1 MTLHSC
7 NDMHNRLF
15 MYYNIIIL
23 AEPLTKKHFED
34 RYSETGHYFYELIE
48 YIYPCIMLCF
58 VVCCGIYEHIRTD
71 SYQPRR

>member
-23 AEPLTKKHFED
+23 AEPLTNKHFED
-34 RYSETGHYFYELIE
+34 MYS
-48 YIYPCIMLCF
+48 
-58 VVCCGIYEHIRTD
+58 
-71 SYQPRR
+71 